1 MLIRQAACMFG
12 CTKCTMVGCILLYAS
27 MHWAVGRC
35 GGWAVG
41 RCVVWEV
48 GRCVGWAPMIVL
60 FREDDW

>member
-48 GRCVGWAPMIVL
+48 GDCPISCG
-60 FREDDW
+60 